1 MDTPKQLTP
10 YSQQQALQEAQQQE
24 RFTNRTVNVVVVTL
38 TLVAY
43 LPLLLDAQFYELSLW
58 RMLFLLGLGLLYAF
72 VGTAGMTWCEAQ
84 SPLRPWLMTAY
95 FVVQIAIIAGL
106 FWTIDDLDNNVWL
119 LILPVGAQSLALPR
133 WGTAVVCFALLAS
146 IYIIFLQDIPVIEA
160 VQIML
165 QIGAA
170 MLFTVLFT
178 YIAIREST
186 ARYRIQH
193 LATELHNAN
202 VRLAEYAAQ
211 AEELATIK
219 ERNRLAR
226 EIHDNLGHYLT
237 VVHVQIEAARA
248 IMPENPDKAADAL
261 NKAQKL
267 TQEGLTAIRHSISAL
282 RESPLENQ
290 SLPEIISKL
299 VQETHQ
305 SGIMTTL
312 KVLGDPIELDAK
324 TSLTFY
330 RVAQEGLTNIRK
342 HARASRADVLLDYT
356 QPDQVTVTI
365 TDNGVGT
372 AVNTTG
378 AAPGVSFGLM
388 GIRERMQLLGGEMHY
403 TTAPGA
409 GFTLTVVAP
418 IATR

>member
-1 MDTPKQLTP
+1 MDTQKQLTT
-10 YSQQQALQEAQQQE
+10 YSQQQALKEAQQHE
-24 RFTNRTVNVVVVTL
+24 RFTNRTVNVVVVSL

-43 LPLLLDAQFYELSLW
+43 MPLLLDADFYQMSLW
-58 RMLFLLGLGLLYAF
+58 RMAFLLGLGLLYVF
-72 VGTAGMTWCEAQ
+72 IGTAGMMWCEEQ
-84 SPLRPWLMTAY
+84 SPSRPWLMPAY
-95 FVVQIAIIAGL
+95 FVGQLIVISNL
-106 FWTIDDLDNNVWL
+106 FWVIGDLDNNVWL
-119 LILPVGAQSLALPR
+119 LILPIGAQSLALPR
-133 WGTAVVCFALLAS
+133 WGTAVVCAALLATV
-146 IYIIFLQDIPVIEA
+146 YIVFLQEVSVIDA
-160 VQIML
+160 VQILL

-178 YIAIREST
+178 YIAIRESIT
-186 ARYRIQH
+186 RYRIQG

-211 AEELATIK
+211 VEELATIK

-226 EIHDNLGHYLT
+226 EIHDNVGHYLT

-290 SLPEIISKL
+290 SLPEIINKL

-305 SGIMTTL
+305 SGIMTEL

-330 RVAQEGLTNIRK
+330 RVVQEGLTNIRK
-342 HARASRADVLLDYT
+342 HARASRADILLDYT
-356 QPDQVTVTI
+356 QPDQITVTI
-365 TDNGVGT
+365 TDNGIGT
-372 AVNTTG
+372 AMNPAG

-388 GIRERMQLLGGEMHY
+388 GIRERMQLLGGEMRY